1 MSIPQDLRE
10 MAQTFRDMTQT
21 IRVHIKQILE
31 CHEHD
36 RDEGDPARETMS
48 ALGQKRT
55 FAEVCAQLNSARR
68 LESKLP

>member
-36 RDEGDPARETMS
+36 RDEGDPARETVEELKQAID
-48 ALGQKRT
+48 ALKET
-55 FAEVCAQLNSARR
+55 
-68 LESKLP
+68 LEELRAKF

>member
-1 MSIPQDLRE
+1 MPMSIPQDLRE

-36 RDEGDPARETMS
+36 RDEGDPARETI
-48 ALGQKRT
+48 
-55 FAEVCAQLNSARR
+55 EE
-68 LESKLP
+68 LEQIPVT

>member
-36 RDEGDPARETMS
+36 RDEGDPARETVEELKQAID
-48 ALGQKRT
+48 ALKET
-55 FAEVCAQLNSARR
+55 
-68 LESKLP
+68 LEELGTKF

>member
-36 RDEGDPARETMS
+36 RDEGDPARETIEELKQAID
-48 ALGQKRT
+48 ALKET
-55 FAEVCAQLNSARR
+55 
-68 LESKLP
+68 LEELGTKF